1 MQKQQSLRPSSVS
14 IPLHNPTTKY
24 YDLSV
29 AVGDRVLVGQKI
41 AVRYNQEVRLP
52 VFSSVSGVVRSVE
65 SREYVNGI
73 SMDHLVIDNDTKEE
87 QAKARPLLKPYN
99 AQMLRTQ
106 LLDMGVEGLD
116 QSGLYTALD
125 FTGNIK
131 QVIVN
136 AVYENAGFV
145 KQDVQWFEAD
155 QDALIMGCY
164 LLAEASLTPVT
175 VLTNQRSFATKC
187 QQAGLQVRM
196 VRPRANKA
204 WQVEAISSIIKQQ
217 PPFDLLTVGVIY
229 TNAHTAK
236 AVHDAIELGVPVTTT
251 EVVVLLDDPKQHQI
265 VEAKIGS
272 SFAQLLGVEAA
283 NQPQD
288 VTYFSGNVLSGSSM
302 KSGDFVVHSDAS
314 TIGYTSSVI
323 EEDVCIKCGLCNDVC
338 PVGILPQNIMDSE
351 IREAEDRIYN
361 YSVDQCV
368 ECGLCSY
375 VCPSEINVLEWVRRA
390 KRRVARGVE

>member
-29 AVGDRVLVGQKI
+29 AVGERVLVGQKI
-41 AVRYNQEVRLP
+41 ADRYNQEVRLP
-52 VFSSVSGVVRSVE
+52 VFSSVSGIVRSVD
-65 SREYVNGI
+65 SLEYVNGI
-73 SMDHLVIDNDTKEE
+73 AMDHLVIDNDTKEE
-87 QAKARPLLKPYN
+87 QVKARPLLKPYT

-106 LLDMGVEGLD
+106 LLDMGVAGLD
-116 QSGLYTALD
+116 QNDLYTSLD

-145 KQDVQWFEAD
+145 QEDVQFFEAN
-155 QDALIMGCY
+155 QDALIMGCF
-164 LLAEASLTPVT
+164 LLAQASLKAVT

-187 QQAGLQVRM
+187 QQAGLQVRL
-196 VRPRANKA
+196 VRPKANKA
-204 WQVEAISSIIKQQ
+204 WQVEAIASIIKKQ
-217 PPFDLLTVGVIY
+217 PPYDLLSVGVIY

-236 AVHDAIELGVPVTTT
+236 AVYDAIELGVPVTAT
-251 EVVVLLDDPKQHQI
+251 EVVVLLDDPKQHRI
-265 VEAKIGS
+265 VEAKIGTTVADV
-272 SFAQLLGVEAA
+272 FAGA
-283 NQPQD
+283 NTSGQQ
-288 VTYFSGNVLSGSSM
+288 VSTYFSGNVLSGSAM
-302 KSGDFVVHSDAS
+302 KSGDFVVHSESS
-314 TIGYTSSVI
+314 TVGFTSSVI

-361 YSVDQCV
+361 YAVDQCV

>member
-24 YDLSV
+24 YDLNV
-29 AVGDRVLVGQKI
+29 AVGERVLVGQKI

-52 VFSSVSGVVRSVE
+52 VFSSVSGIVRSVD
-65 SREYVNGI
+65 SLEYVNGI

-87 QAKARPLLKPYN
+87 QAKARPLMKPYTT
-99 AQMLRTQ
+99 QMLRTQ
-106 LLDMGVEGLD
+106 LLDMGVEGFD
-116 QSGLYTALD
+116 QNGLYTGLNFNA
-125 FTGNIK
+125 NIK

-145 KQDVQWFEAD
+145 KEDVQFFETN

-164 LLAEASLTPVT
+164 LLAQASLQQVT

-204 WQVEAISSIIKQQ
+204 WQVEAIASIIKQQ
-217 PPFDLLTVGVIY
+217 PPYDLLSVGVIY

-236 AVHDAIELGVPVTTT
+236 AVYDAIELGVPVTST
-251 EVVVLLDDPKQHQI
+251 EVVVLLDDPKQHRI
-265 VEAKIGS
+265 VEAKIGTSLADVISGSTIS
-272 SFAQLLGVEAA
+272 SPA
-283 NQPQD
+283 
-288 VTYFSGNVLSGSSM
+288 TYFSGNVLSGSSM
-302 KSGDFVVHSDAS
+302 KSGEFVIHTDAS
-314 TIGYTSSVI
+314 TVGFTSSVI

-351 IREAEDRIYN
+351 IREAEDRIYS
-361 YSVDQCV
+361 YDVDQCV

>member
-24 YDLSV
+24 YDLNV
-29 AVGDRVLVGQKI
+29 AVGERVLVGQKI

-52 VFSSVSGVVRSVE
+52 VFSSVSGIVRSVD
-65 SREYVNGI
+65 SLEYVNGI
-73 SMDHLVIDNDTKEE
+73 SMDHLVIDNDAKEE
-87 QAKARPLLKPYN
+87 QVKARPLLKPYT

-106 LLDMGVEGLD
+106 LVDMGVEGLD
-116 QSGLYTALD
+116 QNGLYTSLD
-125 FTGNIK
+125 FTNNIN

-145 KQDVQWFEAD
+145 KEDVQFFETH
-155 QDALIMGCY
+155 QDALIKGCY
-164 LLAEASLTPVT
+164 LLAEASLKPVT

-187 QQAGLQVRM
+187 QQAGLQVRL

-204 WQVEAISSIIKQQ
+204 WQVEAIASIIKQQ
-217 PPFDLLTVGVIY
+217 PPYDLLSVGVIY

-236 AVHDAIELGVPVTTT
+236 AVYDAIELGVPVTST
-251 EVVVLLDDPKQHQI
+251 EVVVLLDDAKQQRI
-265 VEAKIGS
+265 VETKIGTTLADVLAGANAS
-272 SFAQLLGVEAA
+272 AQ
-283 NQPQD
+283 QD
-288 VTYFSGNVLSGSSM
+288 ATYFSGNVLSGSSM
-302 KSGDFVVHSDAS
+302 KSGEFVVHADAS
-314 TIGYTSSVI
+314 TVGYTSSVI

-351 IREAEDRIYN
+351 IREAEDRIYS

>member
-1 MQKQQSLRPSSVS
+1 MLKQQSLRPSSVS

-29 AVGDRVLVGQKI
+29 AVGERVLVGQKI

-52 VFSSVSGVVRSVE
+52 VFSSVSGIVTSVD
-65 SREYVNGI
+65 SLEYVNGI
-73 SMDHLVIDNDTKEE
+73 SMDHLVIDNDAKEE
-87 QAKARPLLKPYN
+87 QAKARPLLKPYT

-106 LLDMGVEGLD
+106 LLEMGVEGLD
-116 QSGLYTALD
+116 QSDLYTSLE
-125 FTGNIK
+125 FKGNIK

-145 KQDVQWFEAD
+145 KEDVQFFESN
-155 QDALIMGCY
+155 QDALVKGCY
-164 LLAEASLTPVT
+164 LLAEAALKPVT
-175 VLTNQRSFATKC
+175 ILTNQRSFATKC
-187 QQAGLQVRM
+187 QQAGLQVRL
-196 VRPRANKA
+196 VRPRASKA
-204 WQVEAISSIIKQQ
+204 WQVEAIASIIKQQ
-217 PPFDLLTVGVIY
+217 PPYDLLSIGVIY
-229 TNAHTAK
+229 TNIHTAK
-236 AVHDAIELGVPVTTT
+236 AVHDAIELGVPVTST
-251 EVVVLLDDPKQHQI
+251 EVVVLLDDVKDHRI
-265 VEAKIGS
+265 VEAKIGT
-272 SFAQLLGVEAA
+272 SFTDVLAQA
-283 NQPQD
+283 NTKAVD
-288 VTYFSGNVLSGSSM
+288 DATFFSGNVLSGASM
-302 KSGDFVVHSDAS
+302 KSGGFVVHTESS
-314 TIGYTSSVI
+314 TVGFTSSVI

-351 IREAEDRIYN
+351 IREAEDRIYS

>member
-14 IPLHNPTTKY
+14 IPLHNPNTKY

-52 VFSSVSGVVRSVE
+52 VFSSVSGVVKSVT
-65 SREYVNGI
+65 SLEYVNGI
-73 SMDHLVIDNDTKEE
+73 AMDHLVIENDAKEE
-87 QAKARPLLKPYN
+87 KAKARPLIKPYTP
-99 AQMLRTQ
+99 QMLRTQ
-106 LLDMGVEGLD
+106 LLDMGVDGLD
-116 QSGLYTALD
+116 QNGLYTALD
-125 FTGNIK
+125 FTNNID

-145 KQDVQWFEAD
+145 KEDVQFFDAN
-155 QDALIMGCY
+155 QDAIIMGCY
-164 LLAEASLTPVT
+164 LLAEASLKPVT
-175 VLTNQRSFATKC
+175 VLTNQRAFATKC
-187 QQAGLQVRM
+187 QQAGLKVRV

-204 WQVEAISSIIKQQ
+204 WQVAAIGQIIKQQ
-217 PPFDLLTVGVIY
+217 PPYDLLSIGVIY

-236 AVHDAIELGVPVTTT
+236 AVYDAIELGVPVTSTQ
-251 EVVVLLDDPKQHQI
+251 VVLLVDNPKQQQLI
-265 VEAKIGS
+265 EAKIGTS
-272 SFAQLLGVEAA
+272 VADLLTLAKTPA
-283 NQPQD
+283 SPD
-288 VTYFSGNVLSGSSM
+288 VTWFSGNVLSGASM
-302 KSGDFVVHSDAS
+302 KSSEFVVHAQTS
-314 TIGYTSSVI
+314 TIGFTSKVI
-323 EEDVCIKCGLCNDVC
+323 EEDVCIKCGICNDAC

-351 IREAEDRIYN
+351 IRIAEDRIYN
-361 YSVDQCV
+361 YNVDQCV